1 MTDLVRSTSIIEQ
14 TEKFGAS
21 NYHPL
26 PIVISKAE
34 GVWVE
39 NPEGQKYMDML
50 SAYSAVN
57 QGHRHPKIIQALKDQ
72 ADRVTLTSR
81 AFHNDQLGPWYEKIC
96 KLTNKDMALP
106 MNTGAEA
113 VETAVKAARRW
124 AYDVKGVADN
134 QAEIIACIGNFHG
147 RTMTAV
153 SLSSEAEYKR
163 GFGPMLPGI
172 KLIPYGDLDA
182 LKAAIT
188 PNTAAF
194 LIEPIQGEA
203 GIIIPKEGF
212 LKAASELCKS
222 NQVLFIAD
230 EIQAGLARSGKMFAC
245 EWENVDPDMYILGKA
260 LGGGVFPISCVVA
273 NKEILGVFNPGSHGS
288 TFGGNPMACAV
299 SIAAMDVLVEE
310 NLAERSL
317 ELGEYFVNKLK
328 EITNPIIKEIRGR
341 GLFIGVELHEPARKY
356 CEELKE
362 EGLLCKE
369 THDTVIRFAPPL
381 IITKDELDWA
391 IERIQKVLDK

>member
-1 MTDLVRSTSIIEQ
+1 MVHTAKTQDVIEQ
-14 TEKFGAS
+14 TEKYGAQ

-39 NPEGQKYMDML
+39 DPEGNKYMDML

-81 AFHNDQLGPWYEKIC
+81 AFHNDQLGPWYERIC
-96 KLTNKDMALP
+96 KLANKEMALP

-113 VETAVKAARRW
+113 VETAIKAARRW
-124 AYDVKGVADN
+124 AYFVKGVEEDK
-134 QAEIIACIGNFHG
+134 AEVIACIGNFHG

-153 SLSSEAEYKR
+153 SLSSEAEYKK

-172 KLIPYGDLDA
+172 KLIPYGDLEA

-203 GIIIPKEGF
+203 GILIPPAGF
-212 LKAASELCKS
+212 LKKAADLCRE
-222 NQVLFIAD
+222 NNVLFIAD
-230 EIQAGLARSGKMFAC
+230 EIQAGLARSGRMFAC
-245 EWENVDPDMYILGKA
+245 DWDEFEPDMYILGKA

-273 NKEILGVFNPGSHGS
+273 NKDILGVFNPGSHGS

-299 SIAAMDVLVEE
+299 SIAALDVLVDEK
-310 NLAERSL
+310 LAERSL
-317 ELGEYFVNKLK
+317 ELGEYFMAKLK
-328 EITNPIIKEIRGR
+328 EISNPMIKEIRGK
-341 GLFIGVELHEPARKY
+341 GLFIGVELTEPARKY
-356 CEELKE
+356 CEQLKE

-369 THDTVIRFAPPL
+369 THETVIRFAPPL
-381 IITKDELDWA
+381 VISKEELDWA
-391 IERIQKVLDK
+391 IERIKKVLQ

>member
-1 MTDLVRSTSIIEQ
+1 MTEATKSKSLIEQ
-14 TEKFGAS
+14 TEKYGAH

-39 NPEGQKYMDML
+39 DPEGNKYMDML

-57 QGHRHPKIIQALKDQ
+57 QGHRHPKIIQALKEQ

-81 AFHNDQLGPWYEKIC
+81 AFHNDQLGPWYEMIC
-96 KLTNKDMALP
+96 ELTNKEMALP

-113 VETAVKAARRW
+113 VETAIKAARRW

-134 QAEIIACIGNFHG
+134 QAEIIACVGNFHG

-153 SLSSEAEYKR
+153 SLSSEEEYKR

-182 LKAAIT
+182 LKEAIT
-188 PNTAAF
+188 ENTAAF

-203 GIIIPKEGF
+203 GIVIPPEGF
-212 LKAASELCKS
+212 LKKAFETCKE
-222 NQVLFIAD
+222 NNVLFIAD

-245 EWENVDPDMYILGKA
+245 EWEDVDPDMYILGKA

-273 NKEILGVFNPGSHGS
+273 NKDVLGVFNPGSHGS

-299 SIAAMDVLVEE
+299 SVASMDVLVEE
-310 NLAERSL
+310 KLADRSL
-317 ELGEYFVNKLK
+317 KLGEYFMGKLK
-328 EITNPIIKEIRGR
+328 EINNPVIKEVRGR
-341 GLFIGVELHEPARKY
+341 GLFIGVELNEPARKY

-362 EGLLCKE
+362 QGLLCKE

-381 IITKDELDWA
+381 VISEEELDWA
-391 IERIQKVLDK
+391 IERINKVLS

>member
-1 MTDLVRSTSIIEQ
+1 MTVSEKVIVQ
-14 TEKFGAS
+14 TEKFGAN

-26 PIVISKAE
+26 PIVISEAQ
-34 GVWVE
+34 GVWVKD
-39 NPEGQKYMDML
+39 PEGNKYMDML

-72 ADRVTLTSR
+72 ADKVTLTSR

-96 KLTNKDMALP
+96 QLSGKQMALP

-124 AYDVKGVADN
+124 AYDVKGVAEG

-172 KLIPYGDLDA
+172 DLIPYGDIASLE
-182 LKAAIT
+182 AAIT

-203 GIIIPKEGF
+203 GIIIPPAGF
-212 LKAASELCKS
+212 MKAARELCKQH
-222 NQVLFIAD
+222 NVLFIAD
-230 EIQAGLARSGKMFAC
+230 EIQAGLCRTGKMFAC
-245 EWENVDPDMYILGKA
+245 EWEDMEPDMYILGKA

-273 NKEILGVFNPGSHGS
+273 DEEILGVFNPGSHGS

-299 SIAAMDVLVEE
+299 SIASLEVLEDE
-310 NLAERSL
+310 KLAENSL
-317 ELGEYFVNKLK
+317 ELGNYFMEELK
-328 EITNPIIKEIRGR
+328 KINHPSIKEVRGR
-341 GLFIGVELHEPARKY
+341 GLFIGVELTEEARPY
-356 CEELKE
+356 CEAFKEL
-362 EGLLCKE
+362 GILCKE

-381 IITKDELDWA
+381 VITKEELDWA
-391 IERIQKVLDK
+391 LERIKKVFA

>member
-1 MTDLVRSTSIIEQ
+1 MNTTTSNRIIEQ
-14 TEKFGAS
+14 TEKYGAH

-39 NPEGQKYMDML
+39 DPEGNKYMDML

-72 ADRVTLTSR
+72 ADKVTLTSR

-96 KLTNKDMALP
+96 EMTGKEMALP

-113 VETAVKAARRW
+113 VETAIKAVRRW
-124 AYDVKGVADN
+124 GYEVKGIAQD
-134 QAEIIACIGNFHG
+134 QAEIIACEGNFHG

-172 KLIPYGDLDA
+172 KLIPYGDLEA

-188 PNTAAF
+188 PNTAGF
-194 LIEPIQGEA
+194 LLEPIQGEA
-203 GIIIPKEGF
+203 GIVFPPDGF
-212 LKAASELCKS
+212 LKEAYDLCKQQ
-222 NQVLFIAD
+222 NVLFIAD
-230 EIQAGLARSGKMFAC
+230 EIQAGLARTGKMFAT
-245 EWENVDPDMYILGKA
+245 EWENVEPDMWILGKA

-273 NKEILGVFNPGSHGS
+273 NKDILNVFNPGSHGS
-288 TFGGNPMACAV
+288 TFGGNPLACAV
-299 SIAAMDVLVEE
+299 SLASLEVLEEE

-317 ELGEYFVNKLK
+317 ELGNYFTDKLK
-328 EITNPIIKEIRGR
+328 EINNPMIKEIRGR

-356 CEELKE
+356 CETLKA

-369 THDTVIRFAPPL
+369 THENVIRFAPPL
-381 IITKDELDWA
+381 VIKQDELDWA
-391 IERIQKVLDK
+391 IERIQKVLGM